1 MKKLPAKWI
10 ASLLDVGRQ
19 VLDAVR
25 WRGPFS
31 FLLLTVREIF
41 KPFVYWHV
49 FYIVENDLTHQPPR
63 LYAKKHFV
71 VRFYQGEAEI
81 AGLGPL
87 LSALGELTV
96 DEILVRAQRGDL
108 AAVAFAGTEPVG
120 YSWMSRSSEL
130 PLVFNATWIMH
141 SNEAVLY
148 GSFVRP
154 RWRGQGIHN
163 WLDLTLNARAREDGL
178 VRTIG
183 SMAVYNR
190 QTLALAKHT
199 KKSRIMIV
207 ALARVRGLVCPWVM
221 ALGCPFGSRFRLD
234 GSSAEKIA
242 ESFPRPASELNVP

>member
-1 MKKLPAKWI
+1 MKKLPTKWI
-10 ASLLDVGRQ
+10 ASLSGGWRQ
-19 VLDAVR
+19 VLDMLR
-25 WRGPFS
+25 WRGPLS

-41 KPFVYWHV
+41 NPIVYWHV
-49 FYIVENDLTHQPPR
+49 FYVLENDLTHQPPI
-63 LYAKKHFV
+63 LYAKKHFG

-81 AGLGPL
+81 ARIGPQ

-108 AAVAFAGTEPVG
+108 VAVAFAGSEPVG

-130 PLVFNATWIMH
+130 PLVFNATWVMH
-141 SNEAVLY
+141 PNEAVLY
-148 GSFVRP
+148 GSFVLP
-154 RWRGQGIHN
+154 RWRGQGVHS
-163 WLDLTLNARAREDGL
+163 WLDLALNGRAREDGL

-199 KKSRIMIV
+199 KKNRIMIV
-207 ALARVRGLVCPWVM
+207 ALARIRGFDCPRVI
-221 ALGCPFGSRFRLD
+221 ALGSPFGSRFRLG
-234 GSSAEKIA
+234 GSSAQKIA